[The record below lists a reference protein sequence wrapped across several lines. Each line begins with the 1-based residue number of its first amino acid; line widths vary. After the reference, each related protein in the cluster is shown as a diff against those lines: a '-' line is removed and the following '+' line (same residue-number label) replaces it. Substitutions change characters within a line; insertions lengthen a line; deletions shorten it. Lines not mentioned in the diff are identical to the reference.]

1 MTQKGVKVRTGR
13 KNGFRDQIFIRL
25 CFFADRK
32 IRSVMVLKNVFRRL
46 AGILAVLILL
56 SGSAGRAESPAPG
69 LEDFPVYH
77 GDRESRKIAITMD
90 DVNEREWVWKAAE
103 LCEKYGITM
112 TFFPI
117 GVNLLPEDR
126 ENWQKVLDT
135 GCEIGNHSLWHEYF
149 GDNATGKIV
158 YSLLTFQQTL
168 DEMLGYHYEVRWFR
182 PPYGNIKDSKGS
194 MWDNMRILKR
204 IGYQHIL
211 LWDVSFSQGF
221 KPADIMKDVKN
232 GSIILFHARKRD
244 YNCLVEFIPWLLEQG
259 YEPVTVSELFGFD
272 LPQTG
277 GDLYVYNKDDF
288 R

>member
-1 MTQKGVKVRTGR
+1 
-13 KNGFRDQIFIRL
+13 
-25 CFFADRK
+25 
-32 IRSVMVLKNVFRRL
+32 MVLKNVFRRL
-46 AGILAVLILL
+46 AGILAVLVLL
-56 SGSAGRAESPAPG
+56 SGSAGRAESPVPG

-126 ENWQKVLDT
+126 DNWQKVLDT

-149 GDNATGKIV
+149 GDNAAGKIV

-182 PPYGNIKDSKGS
+182 PPYGNIKDSQGS

-204 IGYQHIL
+204 IGYEHIL
-211 LWDVSFSQGF
+211 LWDVSYMLDAEGAFTRT
-221 KPADIMKDVKN
+221 KN
-232 GSIILFHARKRD
+232 GSILLFHARQAD
-244 YNCLVEFIPWLLEQG
+244 YECLEALIPMLVDAG
-259 YEPVTVSELFGFD
+259 FEPVTVSSLFGFD
-272 LPQTG
+272 PPETG
-277 GDLYVYNKDDF
+277 EEVFVYDPKTYRYPDQ
-288 R
+288 RQ